1 MLASVTTMVRD
12 AWSDAHQAAT
22 AKDLDA
28 EVSAFRRRL
37 WVRRAA
43 GIALAAAAI
52 GVACFVLFELLDPDV
67 RLWPYYAGWPSRSLL
82 WVGVALTMVGVVW
95 SSLGGSGS
103 FIDPADFLTRGD
115 RTWLRTQI
123 AENRPVAAERR
134 AVVTDTARR
143 MVVEGRRL
151 LQYVGFV
158 VVYGN
163 FVVLDATPSSVVLL
177 SAAGTWMLWLAVRGA
192 VWAHRARRWL
202 ARNV

>member
-1 MLASVTTMVRD
+1 MTALVRD
-12 AWSDAHQAAT
+12 RWADAHQAAT

-28 EVSAFRRRL
+28 EVSAVRRRL

-43 GIALAAAAI
+43 GVALGAAALGA
-52 GVACFVLFELLDPDV
+52 ACFVLFELLDPDV
-67 RLWPYYAGWPSRSLL
+67 RLWPYDARWPSPILL
-82 WVGVALTMVGVVW
+82 WLGVALTAVGVVW

-123 AENRPVAAERR
+123 AGNRPVAAERR
-134 AVVTDTARR
+134 AVAADTARR

-151 LQYVGFV
+151 PLYVGFV

-163 FVVLDATPSSVVLL
+163 VVVLDATPSSVVLFT
-177 SAAGTWMLWLAVRGA
+177 AALAWMLWLAVRGA

-202 ARNV
+202 ARHS